1 MTTRRP
7 PFADRSFQYL
17 GIMSAMTL
25 ALAVGGCD
33 SGVPGQRVGDIAP
46 DIVGETPDGK
56 VVRVSDFRGKVVLVD
71 FWATWCAPCRALL
84 PETRKKVTE
93 SYAGR
98 PFVIVGI
105 AQDDPDTLR
114 EFLLRNRMP
123 WDNIADTGRRIGK
136 QWGIDSLPA
145 FVLLDHEGV
154 IRDRLSGGKDADAL
168 WKEVEVLVQQ
178 IERK

>member
-1 MTTRRP
+1 M
-7 PFADRSFQYL
+7 A
-17 GIMSAMTL
+17 AMTF
-25 ALAVGGCD
+25 AMAAGGCD

-93 SYAGR
+93 TYANR
-98 PFVIVGI
+98 PFVIVGV
-105 AQDDPDTLR
+105 AQDDPDTVR

-136 QWGIDSLPA
+136 QWNIDALPS
-145 FVLLDHEGV
+145 FILLDEEGV
-154 IRDRLSGGKDADAL
+154 IRDRQVGGGDTETL
-168 WKEVEVLVQQ
+168 WKEIDVLVRQV
-178 IERK
+178 EKK